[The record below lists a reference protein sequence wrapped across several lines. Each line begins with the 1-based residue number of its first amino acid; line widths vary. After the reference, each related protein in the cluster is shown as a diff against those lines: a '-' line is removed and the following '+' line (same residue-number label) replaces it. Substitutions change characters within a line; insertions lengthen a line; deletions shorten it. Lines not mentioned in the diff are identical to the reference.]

1 VTAHWT
7 KLAIRKGGG
16 LSARIRTVDQPP
28 GLTQL
33 LDERLATLKDPI
45 RGITTDG
52 VVCDGLFPL
61 APTGVSTKPI
71 TDAAQTFLQALGA
84 EQRGRTVHSLDA
96 DEWRT
101 WNNIHPNC
109 WRHGMMLE
117 DLPEATRKLA
127 LELVATTLSARGFEQ
142 ARDIMRLNGL
152 LAVVSGSPDEFGEWP
167 YFLSIFGEPS
177 DAEPWGWQLDG
188 HHLNINCMVIGDQLV
203 MTPTFMGS
211 EPCDGSDA
219 LLPGTSVFVVEER
232 AGLDLIRSLD
242 ASHRAR
248 AVTRPSIHPDD
259 LPQELKHPFDGRM
272 AGGTGHDN
280 AVVPYE
286 GVVARDLSDA
296 QRRLLLSLVGT
307 YVGWTR
313 DPHAEIR
320 MGEVSAHLDETWFSW
335 MGTTSD
341 DGPFYYRVHSPV
353 VLIEFDHHPGV
364 VFDNPV
370 PSRNHIHTIVR
381 TPNGGDYGV
390 DLLRQHHERYD
401 HSHGTHEPRRH

>member
-1 VTAHWT
+1 MTEHWT
-7 KLAIRKGGG
+7 RLPVRKGGHMSARTRVEQSPG
-16 LSARIRTVDQPP
+16 LSR
-28 GLTQL
+28 L
-33 LDERLATLKDPI
+33 LDERLATLPDPI

-52 VVCDGLFPL
+52 AVRNGLFPL
-61 APTGVSTKPI
+61 ASTGVSTKPI

-84 EQRGRTVHSLDA
+84 EQRARTVHSLDA

-109 WRHGMMLE
+109 WRHGIMLE
-117 DLPEATRKLA
+117 DLPDPTRKLA
-127 LELVATTLSARGFEQ
+127 LDLVAASLSARGFEQ

-177 DAEPWGWQLDG
+177 DAVPWGWQLDG
-188 HHLNINCMVIGDQLV
+188 HHLNINCMVIGDHLL

-211 EPCDGSDA
+211 EPCDGSDE
-219 LLPGTSVFVVEER
+219 LLPGTSVFVAEER
-232 AGLDLIRSLD
+232 AGLDLIRSFD
-242 ASHRAR
+242 ASQRSR

-272 AGGTGHDN
+272 VGGTGHDN

-313 DPHAEIR
+313 DRHADIKMR
-320 MGEVSAHLDETWFSW
+320 EVDAHLDETWFSW
-335 MGTTSD
+335 MGATTD

-401 HSHGTHEPRRH
+401 HSHGTHEPRRQ

>member
-1 VTAHWT
+1 MTDHWT
-7 KLAIRKGGG
+7 RLPVREGGHMSARTRVEQSPG
-16 LSARIRTVDQPP
+16 LSR
-28 GLTQL
+28 L
-33 LDERLATLKDPI
+33 LDERLATLPDPV

-52 VVCDGLFPL
+52 VVRDGLFPL
-61 APTGVSTKPI
+61 ASTGVSTKPI
-71 TDAAQTFLQALGA
+71 TEAARTFLQALGA
-84 EQRGRTVHSLDA
+84 EQRGRTVYSLDA

-109 WRHGMMLE
+109 WRHGIMLE
-117 DLPEATRKLA
+117 DLPDPTRKLA
-127 LELVATTLSARGFEQ
+127 LNLVAASLSARGFGQ

-211 EPCDGSDA
+211 EPCDGSDE
-219 LLPGTSVFVVEER
+219 LLPGTSVFVAEER

-242 ASHRAR
+242 ASQRSR

-272 AGGTGHDN
+272 VGGTGHDN

-286 GVVARDLSDA
+286 GVVAADLSDA

-307 YVGWTR
+307 YVGWAG
-313 DPHAEIR
+313 DQHADIKMR
-320 MGEVSAHLDETWFSW
+320 EVDAHLDETWFSW